1 MTIKIFQ
8 GNCLDKLKELPKQSI
23 NTCITSPPYWGLRD
37 YQKDEQFGL
46 EETPEEFV
54 NNLVKVFREVKRVL
68 TDDGTVWLNLGDTFL
83 KNKQLACIPF
93 KTAIALQQDGW
104 YLRQDII
111 WHKPNPFP
119 ESVTDRCTKAH
130 EYIFLLS
137 KSSKYYFDNEAIKED
152 CIYAPNKTNEVERAK
167 GYYKGK
173 WSNPEKGSRHDG
185 SFKAIREKRN
195 KRSVWTVATKSF
207 KDAHFATFPMD
218 LIEPCVLAGCP
229 EKVCVECGT
238 SYQNKPIYKYIKDT
252 EQNNLSHGKYNNQKK
267 EMSNRQGM
275 HSNRGKKLIEIRDNL
290 PKQKKIVNFLKKV
303 TTPKILAANTNIP
316 LTKIEHWFRNDE
328 NGFSYPSIEDWYKI
342 KDLVNDWSLE
352 YEDINKKITD
362 VEHKTDAVISKKI
375 TGYKLEKQC
384 DCETNETKAGT
395 VLDPFGGSGTTGIVA
410 NNHNRNAIL
419 IELNKEYIE
428 IAKKRIDDQGSMF
441 TDLEIIGEENDR

>member
-1 MTIKIFQ
+1 
-8 GNCLDKLKELPKQSI
+8 
-23 NTCITSPPYWGLRD
+23 
-37 YQKDEQFGL
+37 
-46 EETPEEFV
+46 
-54 NNLVKVFREVKRVL
+54 
-68 TDDGTVWLNLGDTFL
+68 
-83 KNKQLACIPF
+83 
-93 KTAIALQQDGW
+93 
-104 YLRQDII
+104 
-111 WHKPNPFP
+111 
-119 ESVTDRCTKAH
+119 
-130 EYIFLLS
+130 
-137 KSSKYYFDNEAIKED
+137 
-152 CIYAPNKTNEVERAK
+152 
-167 GYYKGK
+167 
-173 WSNPEKGSRHDG
+173 
-185 SFKAIREKRN
+185 
-195 KRSVWTVATKSF
+195 
-207 KDAHFATFPMD
+207 
-218 LIEPCVLAGCP
+218 PCVLASCP

-441 TDLEIIGEENDR
+441 TDL